1 MADSDNKRRY
11 LSSNDESEESED
23 LSSDEDESSLDK
35 IRSEMVRYLMN
46 TVPDLQRRKAN
57 QIIDILFQSI
67 EHSVNPQT
75 IIHTLIFSIVND
87 NLRGLERL
95 TNESSQDF
103 IREFI
108 LCCMK
113 YYPTNWYFSDKIVVP
128 SIAVIY
134 SEELSCR
141 YSGRFSDNSF
151 KYILN
156 VSIASDSKKNLY
168 YSIEV
173 RLREVRLETIE
184 IDGTLYRLGDKIGS
198 GSYGIVYTA
207 TNSSG
212 RKVAIKF
219 GLSDDV
225 SNDLAFCRICSG
237 PGVIPVIGSC
247 SIEPITA
254 IVMPFHP
261 RTLSTYMY
269 ENHKLSFEKR
279 IELLSKLLLI
289 IQRLDRLGVF
299 HCDIKSAN
307 VLVDETDP
315 NDLQLLVIDGGIFFK
330 YEDGKDR
337 KDCLGPKDEKVTRWY
352 KSPKDAVLSY
362 TMGKNLTRMTDWW
375 AGVVCGLEML
385 NNGKVPNWL
394 ALDSLKKMNEFF
406 KSVLDGQES
415 MEALLLPYFETFY
428 LESESSR
435 LVERMYDFF
444 KRFLNVHKALSSSP
458 YTIDDL
464 VKEMTSILMECSV
477 EDSRA
482 VSLEGSHACEGDRAC
497 AFGGDRACAF
507 GGGRACAF
515 GSGCAGSLGDSRAG
529 SLEGGRACA
538 FGDSHVCAPELQIK
552 DLKKC
557 IICNIDVLTHVLMPD
572 KNSIICKKCAE
583 DQTNI
588 ISSIKKIYLFCMKHA
603 ETVISI
609 SS

>member
-1 MADSDNKRRY
+1 MADSDNERRY
-11 LSSNDESEESED
+11 LSSSSDESGDLSSNDESESPI
-23 LSSDEDESSLDK
+23 DK
-35 IRSEMVRYLMN
+35 IRSEMVEYLMN
-46 TVPDLQRRKAN
+46 TVPDLQIKKAN
-57 QIIDILFQSI
+57 QIIDILLEII

-75 IIHTLIFSIVND
+75 MIHTIIYSIINDKLIM
-87 NLRGLERL
+87 LERL
-95 TNESSQDF
+95 TNNASANF
-103 IREFI
+103 LKEFI
-108 LCCMK
+108 LCCIK
-113 YYPTNWYFSDKIVVP
+113 YFPNDWNFSDKIVVHL
-128 SIAVIY
+128 ITVIY

-141 YSGRFSDNSF
+141 FSGRFSDNSF
-151 KYILN
+151 KYILT
-156 VSIASDSKKNLY
+156 VSIESDSKKNLY

-184 IDGTLYRLGDKIGS
+184 IDGTLYRLGDKIRS

-219 GLSDDV
+219 GLSYDV
-225 SNDLAFCRICSG
+225 SNDLVFCRICSG

-279 IELLSKLLLI
+279 IELLFKLLLI
-289 IQRLDRLGVF
+289 IQRLDRLGVV

-330 YEDGKDR
+330 YDDGKDR
-337 KDCLGPKDEKVTRWY
+337 KDCSGPKDEKVTRWY

-362 TMGKNLTRMTDWW
+362 TMGKNLTLMTDWW

-394 ALDSLKKMNEFF
+394 ALDSLKKMNKFF

-444 KRFLNVHKALSSSP
+444 KRFFSVRKALSSSP

-482 VSLEGSHACEGDRAC
+482 VSLGDSH
-497 AFGGDRACAF
+497 AFGGDS
-507 GGGRACAF
+507 ACAF

>member
-1 MADSDNKRRY
+1 MANSDNERRY
-11 LSSNDESEESED
+11 LSSSSDESDDLSSNDESESPI
-23 LSSDEDESSLDK
+23 DK
-35 IRSEMVRYLMN
+35 IRSEMVEYLMN
-46 TVPDLQRRKAN
+46 TVPDLQIKKAN
-57 QIIDILFQSI
+57 QIIDILLEII

-75 IIHTLIFSIVND
+75 IIHTLIYSIIND
-87 NLRGLERL
+87 KLIMLERL
-95 TNESSQDF
+95 TNNASANF
-103 IREFI
+103 LKEFI

-128 SIAVIY
+128 LITVIY

-141 YSGRFSDNSF
+141 FSGRFSDNSF

-219 GLSDDV
+219 GLSYDV
-225 SNDLAFCRICSG
+225 SNDLVFCRICSG

-279 IELLSKLLLI
+279 IELLFKLLLI
-289 IQRLDRLGVF
+289 IQRFDRLGVV

-315 NDLQLLVIDGGIFFK
+315 DDLQLLVIDGGIFFK

-337 KDCLGPKDEKVTRWY
+337 KDCSGPKDEKVTRWY

-362 TMGKNLTRMTDWW
+362 TMGKNLTLMTDWW

-444 KRFLNVHKALSSSP
+444 KRFLNVRKALSSSP

-482 VSLEGSHACEGDRAC
+482 VSLGDSH
-497 AFGGDRACAF
+497 AFGGDS
-507 GGGRACAF
+507 ACAF

-529 SLEGGRACA
+529 SLEGGRA
-538 FGDSHVCAPELQIK
+538 CAPELQIK

-609 SS
+609 S